1 MLKEDLLE
9 GWSLFNITAVLPM
22 AESFGFVKEIR
33 KRTSG
38 LASPQ
43 LRFSHWEVGH
53 EGCGFRHWEV
63 GHGGMCV
70 QTLGGRAWRDVD
82 SDIGR

>member
-1 MLKEDLLE
+1 M
-9 GWSLFNITAVLPM
+9 
-22 AESFGFVKEIR
+22 
-33 KRTSG
+33 
-38 LASPQ
+38 
-43 LRFSHWEVGH
+43 

-63 GHGGMCV
+63 GHGGMWI